1 MLRREFRQT
10 LLWLQNCSGCASRSK
25 ARDRLR
31 DIKMRLFRRASKSRI
46 HSHVCSGL
54 GRRSYGGIAAGCHAM
69 SGDRAV
75 CSLAG
80 LAVGVGLASLSNF
93 AVERL
98 RRLEKLYDVEKR
110 RYDRQL
116 KQLRSCSLTTSLD
129 TFDVSARRLLWRDQS
144 GIAEA
149 YHFPSASPLGVGSY
163 GTVMLATHRRTGIE
177 RAVKRIDKQRFL
189 PGEVEALKLMD
200 HPHVCRLVEYFE
212 TERHLWLVMELCH
225 GQELCDRVLTTQGLP
240 EFEVARLLEQMLR
253 ATQHCHRKGRLHRD
267 LKPEN
272 FLFTG
277 SDELK
282 LIDFGFS
289 IQDGAQHSK
298 DEAAAGTLL
307 YMSPQLLSGCDA
319 GQRDDVWSVGV
330 IFHILLTGNFPFS
343 TNDDDCFKDLMAR
356 RALQEDM
363 QGRLT
368 SLSCSARAS
377 DLVKQLLAWDAN
389 DRLSIEDALE
399 HPFLAEWRASQEAMF
414 LSAED
419 VYYRTA
425 SLADSCRLR
434 KVILAAVAHVVGELR
449 KDGEVAR
456 ATYLEL
462 ERIGGGT
469 VSFEALDSF
478 LRRLG
483 VEPSPIW
490 LSKVRHC
497 LATDEGISYTGFL
510 AATLDESILQDDG
523 RVCRFVFA
531 LLDADRDGLISA
543 QDLQSALGWSMKE
556 AYLTIHEA
564 VKVLGESEE
573 CIAGLSFQ
581 NFLQL
586 ARGKPAQVASG
597 AARFEEASLTAAE
610 GQKRDAQC
618 HRTSLGCY

>member
-1 MLRREFRQT
+1 M
-10 LLWLQNCSGCASRSK
+10 
-25 ARDRLR
+25 
-31 DIKMRLFRRASKSRI
+31 
-46 HSHVCSGL
+46 
-54 GRRSYGGIAAGCHAM
+54 
-69 SGDRAV
+69 

-200 HPHVCRLVEYFE
+200 HPHVCRMVEYFE
-212 TERHLWLVMELCH
+212 TSRHLWLVMELCH
-225 GQELCDRVLTTQGLP
+225 GQELCERVLTTQGLP

-253 ATQHCHRKGRLHRD
+253 AAQHCHRKGRLHRD

-289 IQDGAQHSK
+289 IQDGAQRSK

-307 YMSPQLLSGCDA
+307 YMSPELLSGCDA
-319 GQRDDVWSVGV
+319 GQSDDAWSLGV

-343 TNDDDCFKDLMAR
+343 TNDDDCFKDLIAR

-363 QGRLT
+363 QGRLA

-377 DLVKQLLAWDAN
+377 DLVKRLLAWDAK
-389 DRLSIEDALE
+389 DRLSIEEALE
-399 HPFLAEWRASQEAMF
+399 HPFLAEWRASQEGMF

-419 VYYRTA
+419 IYYRTA

-434 KVILAAVAHVVGELR
+434 KVILAAVAHVVGEWR
-449 KDGEVAR
+449 KDGEAAR

-462 ERIGGGT
+462 ERIGDGM

-483 VEPSPIW
+483 LEPSPIW

-497 LATDEGISYTGFL
+497 LATDEGMSYTGFL

-531 LLDADRDGLISA
+531 LLDADGDGLISA

-556 AYLTIHEA
+556 AYQTIAEA
-564 VKVLGESEE
+564 VTVLGASEE
-573 CIAGLSFQ
+573 CIAGLSFA

-586 ARGKPAQVASG
+586 ARGKPVEANVTAAAQKCEELQILMRRWPFPLQPWINGSVAS
-597 AARFEEASLTAAE
+597 ALCS
-610 GQKRDAQC
+610 
-618 HRTSLGCY
+618 